1 MFIFQATLT
10 PPSQTKRPT
19 GGSNV
24 ASTPGPLSPIPP
36 GGSISPTPPKRGL
49 ANIFRFDT
57 LAGQFSSLVLL
68 TVVLAAI
75 ALFISYQVLT
85 QTEANFK
92 TIISDSAPSIIA
104 SQKLGQAMQDADAAA
119 ANYQLFSRIDVSSPD
134 FNPDVYGTPKDP
146 NCKAGL
152 RACTWEDF
160 LDARQ
165 QVNDALFNARKNITY
180 PGEADA
186 INTISTRFLDYV
198 GRINVMKYELD
209 AGHREIALAAYKSA
223 DDLLRGNLNNVTLDA
238 QGHSPE
244 EIMALSGWQM
254 FDTTEPYLG
263 INANIEKLTEINQ
276 NALTTAANDASNSIN
291 LNIIIVGMVV
301 ALLIICLAF
310 ICIRHASITH
320 RIINPG
326 YTVALLIAVAVLGI
340 LLVKLNNAKDDYKTV
355 ALDSFAS
362 IKASAIAREIAADSN
377 TDESRLLLSPEGPGL
392 DSTNPILT
400 ADIQLAF
407 SKAKLARDFAT
418 KSNLVKKQLNL
429 AWANVS
435 YTNEERAALCK
446 VVDNPT
452 PNQSAIIGGPCPSS
466 SSFAFTNYQALDS
479 RIRTAFDQN
488 LLASA
493 ITINIGDSNTAFN
506 AFDSGMSELSQV
518 NEKYF
523 DVAACN
529 AVGLTEFGNSC
540 SATGY
545 IPTLEVAVLVAFAL
559 VALSAIGGFLF
570 FRRQL

>member
-1 MFIFQATLT
+1 
-10 PPSQTKRPT
+10 
-19 GGSNV
+19 
-24 ASTPGPLSPIPP
+24 
-36 GGSISPTPPKRGL
+36 
-49 ANIFRFDT
+49 
-57 LAGQFSSLVLL
+57 
-68 TVVLAAI
+68 VLAAI
-75 ALFISYQVLT
+75 ALIISYQVLS

-146 NCKAGL
+146 TCKAGL
-152 RACTWEDF
+152 RACAWQDF

-223 DDLLRGNLNNVTLDA
+223 DDLLLGNLNNVILDA

-244 EIMALSGWQM
+244 EFMALAGWQI
-254 FDTTEPYLG
+254 FDTTKPYLG

-276 NALTTAANDASNSIN
+276 NALNTAASNASSSIN

-301 ALLIICLAF
+301 ALLVICLAF
-310 ICIRHASITH
+310 ICIRHASVTH
-320 RIINPG
+320 RLINPG
-326 YTVALLIAVAVLGI
+326 YTIALLIAIAVLSI
-340 LLVKLNNAKDDYKTV
+340 LLLKLNTAKDDYKTV
-355 ALDSFAS
+355 AIDSFAS

-400 ADIQLAF
+400 TDVRQAF
-407 SKAKLARDFAT
+407 GKAKLAKDFTT
-418 KSNLVKKQLNL
+418 KTNLVKAQLNI
-429 AWANVS
+429 AWANVT
-435 YTNEERAALCK
+435 YVNEERAALCK
-446 VVDNPT
+446 VIDNPKL
-452 PNQSAIIGGPCPSS
+452 NQSAGGPCPLN
-466 SSFAFTNYQALDS
+466 SSFGFTNYLAIDS

-493 ITINIGDSNTAFN
+493 ITIDVGDSNTAFN
-506 AFDSGMSELSQV
+506 TFDSGMSELSQV
-518 NEKYF
+518 NEKHF
-523 DVAACN
+523 DIAACD
-529 AVGLTEFGNSC
+529 AVGLTEFGNTC
-540 SATGY
+540 SGGGY
-545 IPTLEVAVLVAFAL
+545 IPTLEVVVLVGFAL